1 MKNSIRASLLTIG
14 LLMGSTGLALS
25 AEPLKIGVMNDQTGI
40 FSDLAGPGSVIAAQ
54 MAVEDAGGEVL
65 GRKIEV
71 LVADHQNKPDVGATI
86 ARRWYE
92 ADNVQAI
99 FDIPV
104 SSVGLAVQNVAR
116 NQKRIVAFSGSTSSE
131 LIGKACSPT
140 GFQWTFNT
148 VSAAK
153 GTASAI
159 LKDGGDTWFFVST
172 DYAFGHALERDAS
185 AVVEEHKGKVLGT
198 VRHPLGTTDFASYL
212 LAAQASKAKVIA
224 LASSGSDLINVIKQ
238 ADEFGISAG
247 GQKVAALQTFITDT
261 HSLGLE
267 KAKGLLLTSAF
278 YWDLD
283 DATRAWSRR
292 FGERNKGRMPTMV
305 QAGVYS
311 AVAHYIKSVAKAG
324 TDDGVTVAK
333 TMHEIPVNDFMTHN
347 ARVRN
352 DGWVLRDLYL
362 FQVKTPAE
370 SKAPWDYYRLIR
382 PIPAADA
389 APPETMDCKG
399 AQ

>member
-1 MKNSIRASLLTIG
+1 MSIFHKSRT
-14 LLMGSTGLALS
+14 ALCLGILFCS
-25 AEPLKIGVMNDQTGI
+25 AVAAHAADVIKIGVMNDQSGI
-40 FSDLAGPGSVIAAQ
+40 FSDLAGPGSVVAAQ
-54 MAVEDAGGEVL
+54 MAVEDAGGQVL

-71 LVADHQNKPDVGATI
+71 LVADHQNKPDIGASI

-92 ADNVQAI
+92 SDNVQAI
-99 FDIPV
+99 VDIPV

-116 NQKRIVAFSGSTSSE
+116 SMKRIVMFSGSTSSE

-159 LKDGGDTWFFVST
+159 LKDGGDTWFFVAT
-172 DYAFGHALERDAS
+172 DYAFGHALERDAT
-185 AVVEEHKGKVLGT
+185 AVIEQNNGKVLGS
-198 VRHPLGTTDFASYL
+198 VKHPLGTTDFASYL
-212 LAAQASKAKVIA
+212 LAAQASKAKVVA
-224 LASSGSDLINVIKQ
+224 LASSGSDLINAIKQ
-238 ADEFGISAG
+238 SEEFGLTAG

-278 YWDLD
+278 YWDLN

-292 FGERNKGRMPTMV
+292 FAERNRGRMPTMI

-311 AVAHYIKSVAKAG
+311 AVSHYLKSIAKAG
-324 TDDGVTVAK
+324 TDDGVAVAK
-333 TMHEIPVNDFMTHN
+333 TMHELPVNDFMTKN
-347 ARVRN
+347 ARVRG

-362 FQVKTPAE
+362 FQVKSPAE

-382 PIPAADA
+382 EIPALDA
-389 APPETMDCKG
+389 APPETMECK
-399 AQ
+399 AD

>member
-1 MKNSIRASLLTIG
+1 M
-14 LLMGSTGLALS
+14 STFHKSRTALCLGILFYS
-25 AEPLKIGVMNDQTGI
+25 AVAAHAADVIKIGVMNDQSGI
-40 FSDLAGPGSVIAAQ
+40 FSDLAGPGSVVAAR
-54 MAVEDAGGEVL
+54 MAVEDAGGQVL

-71 LVADHQNKPDVGATI
+71 LVADHQNKPDIGASI

-92 ADNVQAI
+92 SDNVQAI
-99 FDIPV
+99 VDIPV

-116 NQKRIVAFSGSTSSE
+116 SMKRIVMFSGSTSSE

-159 LKDGGDTWFFVST
+159 LKDGGDTWFFVAT
-172 DYAFGHALERDAS
+172 DYAFGHALERDAT
-185 AVVEEHKGKVLGT
+185 AVIEQNNGKVVGS
-198 VRHPLGTTDFASYL
+198 VKHPLGTTDFASYL
-212 LAAQASKAKVIA
+212 LAAQASKAKVVA
-224 LASSGSDLINVIKQ
+224 LASSGSDLINAIKQ
-238 ADEFGISAG
+238 SEEFGLTAG

-278 YWDLD
+278 YWDLN

-292 FGERNKGRMPTMV
+292 FAERNRGRMPTMI

-311 AVAHYIKSVAKAG
+311 AVSHYLKSIAKAG
-324 TDDGVTVAK
+324 TDDGVAVAK
-333 TMHEIPVNDFMTHN
+333 TMHELPVNDFMTKN
-347 ARVRN
+347 ARVRG

-362 FQVKTPAE
+362 FQVKSPAE

-382 PIPAADA
+382 EISALDA
-389 APPETMDCKG
+389 APPETTECK
-399 AQ
+399 AD

>member
-1 MKNSIRASLLTIG
+1 MQKMHRAIG
-14 LLMGSTGLALS
+14 LGLSLAMGFVVRTQA

-54 MAVEDAGGEVL
+54 LAVEDAGGAVL
-65 GRKIEV
+65 GRKIEIV
-71 LVADHQNKPDVGATI
+71 VADHQNKPDIGATI

-92 ADNVQAI
+92 SENVQAI
-99 FDIPV
+99 VDIPV

-116 NQKRIVAFSGSTSSE
+116 NAKRIVMFSGSTSSE
-131 LIGKACSPT
+131 LIGKSCSPT

-159 LKDGGDTWFFVST
+159 LKNGGDTWFFVST
-172 DYAFGHALERDAS
+172 DYAFGHALERDAT
-185 AVVEEHKGKVLGT
+185 AVIEQNNGKVLGT
-198 VRHPLGTTDFASYL
+198 ARHPLSTSDFASYL
-212 LAAQASKAKVIA
+212 LAAQASKAKVVA

-238 ADEFGISAG
+238 ADEFGLASG
-247 GQKVAALQTFITDT
+247 GQQVAALQTFITDT

-278 YWDLD
+278 YWDRD
-283 DATRAWSRR
+283 DPSRAWSQR
-292 FGERNKGRMPTMV
+292 FAQRNKGRMPTMV

-311 AVAHYIKSVAKAG
+311 ATAHYLKAVAKAG
-324 TDDGVTVAK
+324 TEEGVVVAK
-333 TMHEIPVNDFMTHN
+333 MMREMPVNDFMTDN
-347 ARVRN
+347 AQIRG

-362 FQVKTPAE
+362 FQVKTPQE
-370 SKAPWDYYRLIR
+370 SKGPWDYYKLIR
-382 PIPAADA
+382 KIPAADA
-389 APPETMDCKG
+389 APPETMECKG
-399 AQ
+399 P

>member
-1 MKNSIRASLLTIG
+1 MKNYRTIAA
-14 LLMGSTGLALS
+14 GLAVMLTTATVATA
-25 AEPLKIGVMNDQTGI
+25 AEPFKIGVMNDQNGI

-54 MAVEDAGGEVL
+54 LAVEDAGGTVL

-86 ARRWYE
+86 ARRWYDTE
-92 ADNVQAI
+92 NVNAI
-99 FDIPV
+99 LDIPV

-116 NQKRIVAFSGSTSSE
+116 NQKKIVMFSGSTSSE

-159 LKDGGDTWFFVST
+159 LKNGGDSWFFVST
-172 DYAFGHALERDAS
+172 DYAFGHALERDAT
-185 AVVEEHKGKVLGT
+185 AVVEQNNGKVLGA
-198 VRHPLGTTDFASYL
+198 VRHPLGASDFASFL
-212 LAAQASKAKVIA
+212 LAAQASKAKVVA
-224 LASSGSDLINVIKQ
+224 LAASGSDLISAIKQ
-238 ADEFGISAG
+238 ADEFGLSSG
-247 GQKVAALQTFITDT
+247 GQQVTALQTFITDT
-261 HSLGLE
+261 HSLGLD
-267 KAKGLLLTSAF
+267 KAKGLLLTAAF
-278 YWDLD
+278 YWDQD
-283 DATRAWSRR
+283 DATRAWSKR
-292 FGERNKGRMPTMV
+292 FAERNKGRMPTMV

-311 AVAHYIKSVAKAG
+311 ATMHYLKAVAKAG
-324 TDDGVTVAK
+324 TDDGLVVAK
-333 TMHEIPVNDFMTHN
+333 TMRELPVNDFMTKD
-347 ARVRN
+347 ARIRG

-370 SKAPWDYYRLIR
+370 SKGPWDYYRLIR
-382 PIPAADA
+382 AIPAADA
-389 APPETMDCKG
+389 APPETMECKG

>member
-1 MKNSIRASLLTIG
+1 MNYRMIAA
-14 LLMGSTGLALS
+14 GLAVAMS
-25 AEPLKIGVMNDQTGI
+25 TATAVVAAEPFRIGVMNDQNGI
-40 FSDLAGPGSVIAAQ
+40 FSDLAGAGSVAAAQ
-54 MAVEDAGGEVL
+54 LAVEDAGGTVL

-86 ARRWYE
+86 ARRWYDTE
-92 ADNVQAI
+92 HVNAI
-99 FDIPV
+99 VDIPV

-116 NQKRIVAFSGSTSSE
+116 AQKKIVMFSGSTSSE

-159 LKDGGDTWFFVST
+159 LKNGGDSWFFVST
-172 DYAFGHALERDAS
+172 DYAFGHALERDAT
-185 AVVEEHKGKVLGT
+185 AVVEQNNGKVVGA
-198 VRHPLGTTDFASYL
+198 VRHPLGASDFASFL
-212 LAAQASKAKVIA
+212 LAAQASKAKVVA
-224 LASSGSDLINVIKQ
+224 LAASGSDLISAIKQ
-238 ADEFGISAG
+238 ADEFGLTSG
-247 GQKVAALQTFITDT
+247 GQQVTALQTFITDT
-261 HSLGLE
+261 HSLGLD

-278 YWDLD
+278 YWDQD
-283 DATRAWSRR
+283 DATRAWSKR
-292 FGERNKGRMPTMV
+292 FAERNKGRMPTMV

-311 AVAHYIKSVAKAG
+311 ATRHYLKAVAKAG
-324 TDDGVTVAK
+324 TDDGLVVAK
-333 TMHEIPVNDFMTHN
+333 TMRDMPVDDFMTRN
-347 ARVRN
+347 ARIRG

-370 SKAPWDYYRLIR
+370 SKGPWDYYRLIR
-382 PIPAADA
+382 AIPAADA
-389 APPETMDCKG
+389 APPETMECKG